1 MKKILFLYAMAACVA
16 ISIVSCGADD
26 DNSGLP
32 PTGTVSTIK
41 LPEPATASQAA
52 AYVFETTIDNAVKS
66 ETGDVLLKGI
76 NFTESGKAIIEILA
90 NGSAKFVTYNATLS
104 NGEYTLTDDNGNK
117 IGTVTETTSRG
128 SSTGADLNIEITI
141 TVPGIGVITFH
152 PESPATVQKLVETIA
167 ATNATT
173 NICRTWT
180 VVQMNIT
187 LDGDVDLAM
196 TENSGNL
203 KRFADEAQ
211 KPGADL
217 TDDELAEVN
226 KTFQGISLD
235 KNGLF
240 SIEYYEN
247 SDKSISSQACSWSW
261 TDEAAQKLQLKMRDG
276 SDFGN
281 KFLTDNTTIKAD
293 FNPNGVTFT
302 LNTDIK
308 GSKNY
313 KATLTIVL
321 R

>member
-1 MKKILFLYAMAACVA
+1 MKKILFFYAMAACIVV
-16 ISIVSCGADD
+16 SYVSCGAED

-32 PTGTVSTIK
+32 PAGTVIS
-41 LPEPATASQAA
+41 LPEPATANQAA
-52 AYVFETTIDNAVKS
+52 AYVFETTKENAVKS

-76 NFTESGKAIIEILA
+76 NFTESGKAVIEVLA
-90 NGSAKFVTYNATLS
+90 NGAAKFVTYNATLA
-104 NGEYTLTDDNGNK
+104 NGEYTLTDDSGK
-117 IGTVTETTSRG
+117 VVGTVTESTSRG
-128 SSTGADLNIEITI
+128 TTAGSLNIDITI
-141 TVPGIGVITFH
+141 SIPGVGVVTFN
-152 PESPATVQKLVETIA
+152 PASPADVQKVVETIS
-167 ATNATT
+167 ATPSTT
-173 NICRTWT
+173 SICRTWT

-211 KPGADL
+211 KQGADL
-217 TDDELAEVN
+217 TDDELAELN
-226 KTFQGISLD
+226 KTFKGISLD

-293 FNPNGVTFT
+293 FNPTGATFT

-313 KATLTIVL
+313 KATVTIVL

>member
-1 MKKILFLYAMAACVA
+1 MKKILFFYAMAACVA
-16 ISIVSCGADD
+16 ISNVSCGAED

-32 PTGTVSTIK
+32 PAGTTIK

-52 AYVFETTIDNAVKS
+52 AYVFETTTVNAVKS

-76 NFTESGKAIIEILA
+76 NFTESGKAIIEVLA
-90 NGSAKFVTYNATLS
+90 NGSAKFVTYNAILN
-104 NGEYTLTDDNGNK
+104 NGEYTLTDDNGNR
-117 IGTVTETTSRG
+117 IGTVTESSSRG
-128 SSTGADLNIEITI
+128 SSTSADLNIEITI
-141 TVPGIGVITFH
+141 TIPGIGVIKFH
-152 PESPATVQKLVETIA
+152 PESPTSVQKVVETIA

-211 KPGADL
+211 KQGADL
-217 TDDELAEVN
+217 TADELAELN
-226 KTFQGISLD
+226 KTFKGISLD
-235 KNGLF
+235 KNGLL

-247 SDKSISSQACSWSW
+247 SDKSISSEACSWSW

-293 FNPNGVTFT
+293 FNPTGATFT

-321 R
+321 K

>member
-1 MKKILFLYAMAACVA
+1 MKKILFFYAMAACVA
-16 ISIVSCGADD
+16 ISNVSCGAED

-32 PTGTVSTIK
+32 PAGTVIT
-41 LPEPATASQAA
+41 LPEPAAASQAA
-52 AYVFETTIDNAVKS
+52 AYVFETATENAVKS
-66 ETGDVLLKGI
+66 DTGDVLLKGI
-76 NFTESGKAIIEILA
+76 NFTESGKAVIEVLA
-90 NGSAKFVTYNATLS
+90 NGAAKFVTYNATLA
-104 NGEYTLTDDNGNK
+104 NGEYTLTDDSGK
-117 IGTVTETTSRG
+117 VVGTVTESTSRG
-128 SSTGADLNIEITI
+128 TTAGSLNIDITI
-141 TVPGIGVITFH
+141 SIPGVGVVTFN
-152 PESPATVQKLVETIA
+152 PASPADVQKVVETIS
-167 ATNATT
+167 ATPITT
-173 NICRTWT
+173 SICRTWT

-211 KPGADL
+211 KQGADL
-217 TDDELAEVN
+217 TDDELAELN
-226 KTFQGISLD
+226 KTFKGISLD

-293 FNPNGVTFT
+293 FNPTGATFT

-313 KATLTIVL
+313 KATVTIVL